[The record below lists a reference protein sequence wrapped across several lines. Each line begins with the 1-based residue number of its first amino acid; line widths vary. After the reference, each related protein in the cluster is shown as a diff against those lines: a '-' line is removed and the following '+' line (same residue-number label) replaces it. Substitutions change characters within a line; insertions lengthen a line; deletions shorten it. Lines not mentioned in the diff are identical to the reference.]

1 MAVTLKVQMIG
12 VANPPLWRRI
22 VMGNTATFG
31 RLHRAIRKAF
41 GFEERHLFCF
51 HENRIPGTAA
61 ISPECTD
68 IPDPKADSVFK
79 VPAFNR
85 QEFVYTYNDVDEWRF
100 TVIIESVTPEAP
112 TKMGVIA

>member
-1 MAVTLKVQMIG
+1 MLSQKP
-12 VANPPLWRRI
+12 NPRDGCYI
-22 VMGNTATFG
+22 ED
-31 RLHRAIRKAF
+31 
-41 GFEERHLFCF
+41 GF
-51 HENRIPGTAA
+51 
-61 ISPECTD
+61 PECTD

-85 QEFVYTYNDVDEWRF
+85 QEFVYTYNDGDEWRF

>member
-1 MAVTLKVQMIG
+1 MLSRKP
-12 VANPPLWRRI
+12 NPRD
-22 VMGNTATFG
+22 G
-31 RLHRAIRKAF
+31 RYIED
-41 GFEERHLFCF
+41 GF
-51 HENRIPGTAA
+51 
-61 ISPECTD
+61 PECTD

-85 QEFVYTYNDVDEWRF
+85 QEFVYTYNDGDEWRF